1 MLENFQPTRTEP
13 IVELLR
19 FSDHDIDPS
28 GAAPIAAP
36 RIIPPWNILVVDD
49 DPEVHGVTK
58 LVLKGFEYD
67 GRPLRIISAHDS
79 VEAKRFLVEETDL
92 ALILLDV
99 VMERDMAGLELARYI
114 REELNNRD
122 IRIVLRTGQP
132 GVAPEDSV
140 IRAYDI
146 NDYKSKTELTA
157 TKLNTLLYAALR
169 TYRDICLLN
178 NHRRG
183 LERMIEALSEVA
195 QARSIPSFASAVL
208 DQLTNLMNLGDAQYW
223 NVLTAFAEVKDS
235 PNYRLLAVAG
245 KGMHGAF
252 PSQRPHELS
261 AELDAKLRHAFDS
274 KQSQADGNDYVGFF
288 RTTKGSENLLYL
300 SNCGPLSPV
309 SLKLLE
315 LYCANVAVAYEN
327 LLLHE
332 EIEETQRELI
342 YVLGE
347 AVEQR
352 SKETGGHLKRVA
364 AIAEML
370 ARDYGLDAQQ
380 VDLIRFAAPL
390 HDVGKIGIPDIVLNK
405 PGKHDDAES
414 KVMKTHTTKGF
425 EMLNKSDKRIM
436 QRGAMIALQHHEKW
450 EGTGY
455 PGGLAGENIDVFARI
470 TSLAD
475 VFDALGSERCYKVPW
490 EQRAIVDYLKAGRGT
505 HFEPR
510 LVDLLLSRLPDYLH
524 LRVLHPD

>member
-1 MLENFQPTRTEP
+1 M
-13 IVELLR
+13 ELLS
-19 FSDHDIDPS
+19 FSENDTTNAD
-28 GAAPIAAP
+28 AAALVEP
-36 RIIPPWNILVVDD
+36 RTVTPWNILVVDD
-49 DPEVHGVTK
+49 DPEVHAVTR

-79 VEAKRFLVEETDL
+79 IEARRFLTAETDL

-99 VMERDMAGLELARYI
+99 VMERDMAGLDLVRHI
-114 REELNNRD
+114 REDLQNHD

-132 GVAPEDSV
+132 GVAPEDGV
-140 IRAYDI
+140 IRIYDI

-169 TYRDICLLN
+169 SYRDICLLN
-178 NHRRG
+178 THRRG
-183 LERMIEALSEVA
+183 LERMVEALSEVA
-195 QARSIPSFASAVL
+195 QTRSIPSFASAVL
-208 DQLTNLMNLGDAQYW
+208 DQLTNLISLGDAQYW

-235 PNYRLLAVAG
+235 PNYRLLAMAG
-245 KGMHGAF
+245 KGL
-252 PSQRPHELS
+252 ES
-261 AELDAKLRHAFDS
+261 ADPARWPTEVSAQLDAKLRRAFDS
-274 KQSQADGNDYVGFF
+274 KQSQADGSDYVGFF

-352 SKETGGHLKRVA
+352 SKETGGHLRRVA

-370 ARDYGLDAQQ
+370 ARDYGLDAQE
-380 VDLIRFAAPL
+380 VELIRYAAPL
-390 HDVGKIGIPDIVLNK
+390 HDVGKIGIPDAVLNK
-405 PGKHDDAES
+405 PGPHDDAEWT
-414 KVMKTHTTKGF
+414 VMKTHTSKGYA
-425 EMLNKSDKRIM
+425 MLCKSDKRIM
-436 QRGAMIALQHHEKW
+436 KRGALIALQHHEKW
-450 EGTGY
+450 DGSGY
-455 PGGLAGENIDVFARI
+455 PEGLAGEDIDVFARI
-470 TSLAD
+470 TALAD
-475 VFDALGSERCYKVPW
+475 VFDALGSERCYKTSWEAQAIVAYI
-490 EQRAIVDYLKAGRGT
+490 EQRRGS

-510 LVDLLLSRLPDYLH
+510 MVDLLLSRLPEYLH
-524 LRVLHPD
+524 LRVLYPD